1 MNKIIIVKSNDIKI
15 LYKLNDSKAAYS
27 LYQQLPLKV
36 KVENYSNDEKIFYLQ
51 KLNVTNTPKA
61 NARLGTLAYYE
72 PWGNIV
78 MFYKNFGM
86 AAGLY
91 ELGEVI
97 EGKDNIQKL
106 TGEIKIEA
114 IN

>member
-1 MNKIIIVKSNDIKI
+1 MNQIIMVKSNDVKI
-15 LYKLNDSKAAYS
+15 LYKLNDSQAAKS

-36 KVENYSNDEKIFYLQ
+36 EVENYSHDEKIFYPK
-51 KLNVTNTPKA
+51 KLNVSNTPKA
-61 NARLGTLAYYE
+61 NAKTGTLAYYQ
-72 PWGNIV
+72 PWGNVV

-91 ELGEVI
+91 ELGEVL

-106 TGEIKIEA
+106 SGEIKIEVVD
-114 IN
+114 